1 MSKENNK
8 NMKMSKQKFE
18 EVLVTKY
25 KLKVL
30 EYSPY
35 RYSDYQD
42 CDAWGTPKQ
51 KMMTL
56 YYGNDGHIGSWKKG
70 ECWFID

>member
-1 MSKENNK
+1 MTTKTKS
-8 NMKMSKQKFE
+8 MKMNKKEFEELLILKFE
-18 EVLVTKY
+18 
-25 KLKVL
+25 LKVL

-51 KMMTL
+51 KSMSL
-56 YYGNDGHIGSWKKG
+56 YYDDGKHIGSWQSG
-70 ECWFID
+70 SCWFI